1 MSVRPLVVLALVTE
15 WLNALLDGVG
25 AGMCALTAP
34 FGIEMLCF
42 PFMQRAFV
50 AGVAIGVVGPL
61 IGSFLVHRQLS
72 LIGETLAH
80 TAFSGVAIG
89 LFLSSTFAFVV
100 SPYLTALVVA
110 VVAALL
116 IQAIS
121 EYTDA
126 YGDVSMAIVL
136 AGGFALGT
144 VIISASGGIAVS
156 VNQYLF
162 GSLSTIT
169 RENTGILVLLSLFV
183 TSVVAL
189 IYRQL
194 LFITFDETAARVAS
208 LNVEGYN
215 RLLVVL
221 TALVVVAAMQ
231 LMGVILVAAL
241 LVVPVAAAAQVA
253 GSFKRSLWYSIAFAE
268 LSVVVGLTISYAYG
282 LATGGTIVLVAIA
295 VYAGAVVVGK
305 VRTRTVVA
313 ERTVDAE

>member
-1 MSVRPLVVLALVTE
+1 
-15 WLNALLDGVG
+15 
-25 AGMCALTAP
+25 MCALTAP
-34 FGIEMLCF
+34 FGIEMLCL
-42 PFMQRAFV
+42 PFMQRAFI
-50 AGVAIGVVGPL
+50 AGVAIGVVAPL

-89 LFLSSTFAFVV
+89 LFLSSALAIAV

-110 VVAALL
+110 VIAALL
-116 IQAIS
+116 IQVIS

-144 VIISASGGIAVS
+144 VIITATGGIAVS
-156 VNQYLF
+156 INQYLF
-162 GSLSTIT
+162 GSLSTVT
-169 RENTGILVLLSLFV
+169 RESTGILVVL
-183 TSVVAL
+183 SVVVCAVIAL
-189 IYRQL
+189 TYRQL

-208 LNVEGYN
+208 LNVRGYN

-221 TALVVVAAMQ
+221 TAVVVVAAMQ
-231 LMGVILVAAL
+231 LMGVILVAAM

-253 GSFKRSLWYSIAFAE
+253 RSFKQSVWYSILAAEFAVIVGIT
-268 LSVVVGLTISYAYG
+268 LSYVYD
-282 LATGGTIVLVAIA
+282 LATGGVIVLVAIA

-305 VRTRTVVA
+305 LGASRQHA
-313 ERTVDAE
+313 